1 MRDDD
6 YATKMSELIEL
17 MRIIGNDTQLCE
29 VKESRRKLST
39 SITDTL
45 SAFSNGSGGYIIL
58 GLSEKAGFTPVEG
71 FNARSMQ
78 EALSQA
84 CEKMTP
90 VVRPIIMTCPFEGS
104 NLVFAQIDEMLPR
117 DKPCHVTA
125 LGAYNGSFIRTGD
138 GDRRMTGYEVE
149 RLLDEHAQPMYDA
162 QIVDEAS
169 IDDLNPAL
177 VHGFIERQRELR
189 PRVFAER
196 SDIEILT
203 SLRVLDHMRSSDDT
217 IEIETDAGTAPATD
231 EGRKDDQ
238 GFMPDTAAAL
248 DSPLTPTTAAASAG
262 DSATKRAS
270 PLPSAPLPSSPLP
283 RSPRVIQD
291 TAVSDKDQAAR
302 VLHHDQLRSAE
313 AVSDSEQGGTRVSML
328 TYRQSE
334 NQRQALHS
342 IDSGYASLHPTL
354 AGLLALGRYPQQFY
368 PRLNVTI
375 AVFPGT
381 SRSEVFSGGGHLVTA
396 ETITGPI
403 PVVIDDAVESLMSWT
418 AGPTTEFSQNEQVPD
433 YPRPVLREAIANA
446 LMHRDYSSKVQG
458 TQVRVDVFTNR
469 IEITNPGGLFGT
481 VTHSTLGNPI
491 MPSTRNQFLVAI
503 LEATPY
509 PDGGYVIE
517 NGGSGYQQIEATLR
531 REGMEPADIDHTID
545 SFKVT
550 ITRRK
555 AFESNADRNIAQRI
569 VQLLEEKPSAG
580 VRDIMFDLHL
590 SPISVASGLRAL
602 LNKGLIESITT
613 QPHPQKQY
621 RLLR

>member
-6 YATKMSELIEL
+6 YAAKMSELIEL
-17 MRIIGNDTQLCE
+17 MRIIGNDTQQCE
-29 VKESRRKLST
+29 VKESRRKLSS

-45 SAFSNGSGGYIIL
+45 SAFSNGTGGYIIL

-117 DKPCHVTA
+117 DKPCYTTA

-149 RLLDEHAQPMYDA
+149 RLMEEHAQPTYDA
-162 QIVDEAS
+162 RVVAEAS

-177 VHGFIERQRELR
+177 VHGLIERQRELH
-189 PRVFAER
+189 PKVFAA
-196 SDIEILT
+196 SNDIDILRA
-203 SLRVLDHMRSSDDT
+203 LRVLDLAP
-217 IEIETDAGTAPATD
+217 EIGADESNPSLTHHGTSGTD
-231 EGRKDDQ
+231 
-238 GFMPDTAAAL
+238 L
-248 DSPLTPTTAAASAG
+248 DS
-262 DSATKRAS
+262 D
-270 PLPSAPLPSSPLP
+270 
-283 RSPRVIQD
+283 
-291 TAVSDKDQAAR
+291 
-302 VLHHDQLRSAE
+302 
-313 AVSDSEQGGTRVSML
+313 QGGTRVSEL
-328 TYRQSE
+328 TMQQSE
-334 NQRQALHS
+334 NLQHALHA
-342 IDSGYASLHPTL
+342 IDADFATLHPTL
-354 AGLLALGRYPQQFY
+354 AGLLALGRYPQQYF

-381 SRSEVFSGGGHLVTA
+381 SRAEVFSGDGHLVTA
-396 ETITGPI
+396 ESITGPI
-403 PVVIDDAVESLMSWT
+403 PIIIDDAVESLVSWT
-418 AGPTTEFSQNEQVPD
+418 AGPPRETHDAQQTPD

-446 LMHRDYSSKVQG
+446 MMHRDYAPVAQG

-469 IEITNPGGLFGT
+469 IEITNPGGLFGS

-491 MPSTRNQFLVAI
+491 MPSTRNQFLVSI
-503 LEATPY
+503 LESTPY

-517 NGGSGYQQIEATLR
+517 NGGSGYQQIAATLR
-531 REGMEPADIDHTID
+531 NEGMEPADIDHTID
-545 SFKVT
+545 AFRVT
-550 ITRRK
+550 ITRRG
-555 AFESNADRNIAQRI
+555 AFESSAERNIAQRI
-569 VQLLEEKPSAG
+569 VQLLEDRPSAS

-590 SPISVASGLRAL
+590 SPISVASGLRSL
-602 LNKGLIESITT
+602 LNKGLVESITT

-621 RLLR
+621 RLLRGAL